1 MAVPASAPVSPDSA
15 ATHNSSH
22 GAARSVRTIAIAGN
36 PNSGKTSLF
45 NALTGLRQRVGNYPG
60 VTVEKKVGRFFG
72 AHGEPFD
79 LLDLPGTYSLQTRSP
94 DEAVARDVLLG
105 RRADTAA
112 PDLVLCVVD
121 ASNLERNLY
130 LVAQLAEFGLPL
142 VVALNM
148 MDLAER
154 NGLVTDT
161 AALADRLGCPVVP
174 VVASQK
180 KGLVELKHAIAS
192 QLGAAAARRA
202 PLPEPVERAARALG
216 EELVRERVVASRAAL
231 GEALLLLSAVDNAG
245 DGTLPGG
252 LPAAVATARAQLA
265 RAGIDR
271 SSAAVQ
277 ARYAW
282 ATEIA
287 TAAQR
292 SASSGRARL
301 TDRLD
306 RWLTHRIWGWVFFLG
321 VMALM
326 FFTIFRLAE
335 IPMGWIEAGQE
346 VVAGWAE
353 SAIPEGDFRNL
364 VIDGAIAGV
373 GGVVIFLPQILILF
387 FFLGL
392 LEDTCYMARAAF
404 IVDRLISKVGLHG
417 KSFVPMLSSFACA
430 IPGVMAART
439 IDSPRDRLVTILVA
453 PLVSC
458 SARLPVYA
466 LLIAMLLPAGGAW
479 EKAGMMLVLYGLGLG
494 TAFSMAWLFRR
505 TLFKA
510 QHSLLLLEMPPYHR
524 PSLRATAIRMG
535 ERGVMFLRRAGTIIL
550 AISVVIW
557 ALSNYPKPANPDAT
571 PAEALAASYA
581 GQLGHAI
588 EPAIRPLGYDW
599 KIGVGILSSFAARE
613 VFVGTMS
620 IIYSVEN
627 GEEDTDSMRD
637 RMLAET
643 HPDSSP
649 VYTPLVIFGLMV
661 FYVLAMQCLA
671 TTTVVRRETASW
683 KWPLFQLAYMS
694 ALAWGGAL
702 LVYQGGRLLGLS

>member
-1 MAVPASAPVSPDSA
+1 MSAPAPAPAAPDSVA
-15 ATHNSSH
+15 ATASPRT
-22 GAARSVRTIAIAGN
+22 AVRTIAIAGN

-45 NALTGLRQRVGNYPG
+45 NALTGLRQKVGNYPG
-60 VTVEKKVGRFFG
+60 ITVEKKVGRFFG
-72 AHGEPFD
+72 AHGEPVD

-94 DEAVARDVLLG
+94 DEAVARDILLG
-105 RRADTAA
+105 RRGDTAA

-161 AALADRLGCPVVP
+161 AALAARLGCPVVP
-174 VVASQK
+174 IVASQK
-180 KGLVELKHAIAS
+180 KGLVELKHAIAAHFG
-192 QLGAAAARRA
+192 GAAPRRA
-202 PLPEPVERAARALG
+202 PLPEPLERAAHTLG
-216 EELVRERVVASRAAL
+216 EELVREREVASRAAL
-231 GEALLLLSAVDNAG
+231 GEALLLLSAAE
-245 DGTLPGG
+245 GTATAALPGS
-252 LPAAVATARAQLA
+252 LLASVATARAQLE
-265 RAGIDR
+265 RAGVDR
-271 SSAAVQ
+271 ISAAVQ
-277 ARYAW
+277 ARYDW
-282 ATEIA
+282 TTELA
-287 TAAQR
+287 SAAQR
-292 SASSGRARL
+292 SSGSPRARL

-306 RWLTHRIWGWVFFLG
+306 YWLTHRLWGWVFFLG

-335 IPMGWIEAGQE
+335 IPMGWVEAGQE
-346 VVAGWAE
+346 LVSGWAA
-353 SAIPEGDFRNL
+353 SAIPAGDFRDL
-364 VIDGAIAGV
+364 VVDGAIAGV
-373 GGVVIFLPQILILF
+373 GGVVIFIPQILILF

-392 LEDTCYMARAAF
+392 LEDTGYMARAAF
-404 IVDRLISKVGLHG
+404 IVDRLMSKGGLHG

-466 LLIAMLLPAGGAW
+466 LLIALLLPSGGAW
-479 EKAGMMLVLYGLGLG
+479 EKAGMMLALYALGLG
-494 TAFSMAWLFRR
+494 AAFAMAWLFRR
-505 TLFKA
+505 TLFRE
-510 QHSLLLLEMPPYHR
+510 QRSLLLLEMPPYHR
-524 PSLRATAIRMG
+524 PSLRATAVRMA
-535 ERGVMFLRRAGTIIL
+535 ERGLMFLRRAGTVIL

-557 ALSNYPKPANPDAT
+557 ALSTYPKPANPDAT

-581 GQLGHAI
+581 GRLGHAI
-588 EPAIRPLGYDW
+588 EPALKPLGYDW

-627 GEEDTDSMRD
+627 GEEDTASMRD

>member
-1 MAVPASAPVSPDSA
+1 MSASAPTRAA
-15 ATHNSSH
+15 ATESPR
-22 GAARSVRTIAIAGN
+22 AATRSVRTIAIAGN

-45 NALTGLRQRVGNYPG
+45 NALTGLRQKVGNYPG

-72 AHGEPFD
+72 AHGKPFD

-94 DEAVARDVLLG
+94 DETVARDILLG

-121 ASNLERNLY
+121 ATNLERNLY

-148 MDLAER
+148 IDLAER
-154 NGLVTDT
+154 NGLVTDIAT
-161 AALADRLGCPVVP
+161 LAARLGCPVVP

-180 KGLVELKHAIAS
+180 KGLVELRHAIAAHFG
-192 QLGAAAARRA
+192 GAAPHRA
-202 PLPEPVERAARALG
+202 PMPGPLDRAAHALG
-216 EELVRERVVASRAAL
+216 EELVRERVVASRSAV
-231 GEALLLLSAVDNAG
+231 GEALLLLSAVDAAPAAG
-245 DGTLPGG
+245 LPGA
-252 LPAAVATARAQLA
+252 LPSSVATARAQLE
-265 RAGIDR
+265 RAGIDCIA
-271 SSAAVQ
+271 AAVQ

-282 ATEIA
+282 ATELA
-287 TAAQR
+287 SAAQR
-292 SASSGRARL
+292 SSGSPRARL

-306 RWLTHRIWGWVFFLG
+306 RWLTHRLWGWVFFLG

-326 FFTIFRLAE
+326 FFTIFRVAE

-346 VVAGWAE
+346 LVSGWAG
-353 SAIPEGDFRNL
+353 SAIPEGDFRDL
-364 VIDGAIAGV
+364 VVDGAIAGV

-387 FFLGL
+387 LFLGL
-392 LEDTCYMARAAF
+392 LEDTGYMARAAF
-404 IVDRLISKVGLHG
+404 IVDRLMSKVGLHG

-466 LLIAMLLPAGGAW
+466 LLIALLLPSGGAW
-479 EKAGMMLVLYGLGLG
+479 EKAGMMLALYALGLG
-494 TAFSMAWLFRR
+494 AAFTMAWLFRS
-505 TLFKA
+505 TLFKE
-510 QHSLLLLEMPPYHR
+510 QRSLLLLEMPPYHR
-524 PSLRATAIRMG
+524 PSLRATAVRMG
-535 ERGVMFLRRAGTIIL
+535 ERGLMFLKRAGTVIL

-557 ALSNYPKPANPDAT
+557 ALSTYPKPANPDAT

-581 GQLGHAI
+581 GRLGHAI
-588 EPAIRPLGYDW
+588 EPVLKPLGYDW

-643 HPDSSP
+643 HPDGSP

-671 TTTVVRRETASW
+671 TTAVVRRETASW

-702 LVYQGGRLLGLS
+702 LVYQGGRLLGLG